1 MDHKALA
8 ETYVQLWI
16 HIDNQFKTEGTREK
30 KIDAVNMV
38 FEQTCKRII
47 SDLIG
52 KQRQGVPPKQESSN
66 EWKPTEKQIA
76 WANKL
81 GCDKPEGF
89 SRKELSEWL
98 DEHKND

>member
-1 MDHKALA
+1 LA
-8 ETYVQLWI
+8 ETYVELYRSVC
-16 HIDNQFKTEGTREK
+16 DGYEK
-30 KIDAVNMV
+30 KIGNQPTTEEANMI

-52 KQRQGVPPKQESSN
+52 KQRQGVPSQQSSSS
-66 EWKPTEKQIA
+66 EQKPSEKQIA
-76 WANKL
+76 WAKKL
-81 GCDKPEGF
+81 GCDNPEGF